1 MKSSSK
7 WRWQRHLLIAATVAV
22 AVHVL
27 SVLLIPRLVMNRVI
41 ETVAA
46 EGAQPYWPPPIDHR
60 HRRVVMPSPDLL
72 YAVCAYDLADGPL
85 QVSLQ
90 GSYPRYWSI
99 AFYNA
104 NSDNFRT
111 ISADSVGLDGVDV
124 TIDESQSTRTGLL
137 LMRVLAGSDPEWLT
151 QADEFRR
158 LLRCEQ

>member
-1 MKSSSK
+1 MKPSSE

-27 SVLLIPRLVMNRVI
+27 AVVLIPQLVMNRVI
-41 ETVAA
+41 ETVAG
-46 EGAQPYWPPPIDHR
+46 EGAKPYWPPPIDHR

-72 YAVCAYDLADGPL
+72 YAVCAYDLAEGPL
-85 QVSLQ
+85 RVHLQ

-104 NSDNFRT
+104 NSDNFLT
-111 ISADSVGLDGVDV
+111 LSADQVSNDRVDV
-124 TIDESQSTRTGLL
+124 SIDESRSTRRGLM
-137 LMRVLAGSDPEWLT
+137 LMRVLTGSDPEWLA
-151 QADEFRR
+151 QADAFRH